1 MFGRLG
7 KVGLG
12 LAAAAIALTAGI
24 GAINAAEE
32 VTADKILN
40 ALKPKG
46 LTRSLS
52 GPAPTAKAISA
63 EDQQFINSLR
73 TKRTRSLSAG
83 ERQKVATLT
92 KEKPSIDL
100 DHQLRLQLRRTSPA
114 RRNRPC
120 SELGKALADPQL
132 KGSVFLVGGHT
143 DAKGGDDY
151 NQKLSERRAEAIK
164 KFLTEK
170 YGIQAENLV
179 TVGYGKTQLKN
190 ADNPT
195 ADENRRVQVV
205 NMEARASETATS
217 RGRPVGFRPTSA
229 GTRSSG
235 SGCRQEPGRF

>member
-100 DHQLRLQLRRTSPA
+100 TINFEYNSANITGQAQSTV
-114 RRNRPC
+114 

-132 KGSVFLVGGHT
+132 RGSVFLVGGHT
-143 DAKGGDDY
+143 DAKGGEEY

-164 KFLTEK
+164 KFLTDK

-205 NMEARASETATS
+205 NMEASQTAS
-217 RGRPVGFRPTSA
+217 R
-229 GTRSSG
+229 
-235 SGCRQEPGRF
+235 